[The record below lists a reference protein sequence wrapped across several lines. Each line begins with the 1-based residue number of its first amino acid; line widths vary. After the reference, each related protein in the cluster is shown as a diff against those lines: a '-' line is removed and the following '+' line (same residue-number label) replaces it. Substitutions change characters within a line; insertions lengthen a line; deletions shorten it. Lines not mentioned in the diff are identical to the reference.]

1 MKAIK
6 THLILTAIAL
16 MLTSCYATRG
26 AYAQGGYYND
36 YDDGQGYYNEYD
48 EYHNGG
54 ISFNVFYN
62 ELRPYGRWINHRAH
76 GRVWIP
82 NVGGNF
88 HPYATNGYWVMTDYG
103 NTWVSDYSW
112 GWAPFH
118 YGRWY
123 YDDYYGWAWVPGY
136 EWAPAWVT
144 WRSGGGY
151 YGWAPMGPGL
161 HINIHINL
169 PARYW
174 TFLPNRYMY
183 HRNMHRHY
191 NRYSPAIY
199 NRTTIVNNTYIYND
213 NRYYSGPSASD
224 YRRETGR
231 TATVRRLESSTN
243 RSGRATTRVSNN
255 AVQVYRP
262 EATSGRSANTREAV
276 NQRNSTA
283 RQTTTAPTVTRSS
296 RDRNS
301 TARQTTT
308 APAVTSRS
316 SRDRNSTISTQSSSG
331 SSRSSVTTPQ
341 RSNSTTRQSTASP
354 ATRSNSSS
362 TRNSSATQQRS
373 SSGNNRSST
382 VRSTS
387 TSSNNRSATTTR
399 SSSSNSN
406 NRESSS
412 SGRSSGRR

>member
-48 EYHNGG
+48 EHHNGG

-276 NQRNSTA
+276 NQRNST
-283 RQTTTAPTVTRSS
+283 
-296 RDRNS
+296 
-301 TARQTTT
+301 
-308 APAVTSRS
+308 
-316 SRDRNSTISTQSSSG
+316 
-331 SSRSSVTTPQ
+331 
-341 RSNSTTRQSTASP
+341 
-354 ATRSNSSS
+354 
-362 TRNSSATQQRS
+362 
-373 SSGNNRSST
+373 
-382 VRSTS
+382 
-387 TSSNNRSATTTR
+387 
-399 SSSSNSN
+399 
-406 NRESSS
+406 
-412 SGRSSGRR
+412 

>member
-283 RQTTTAPTVTRSS
+283 RQTTTAP
-296 RDRNS
+296 
-301 TARQTTT
+301 
-308 APAVTSRS
+308 AVTSRS
-316 SRDRNSTISTQSSSG
+316 SRDRNSTISRQSSSG

>member
-1 MKAIK
+1 MKALK
-6 THLILTAIAL
+6 TNLILTAIVL
-16 MLTSCYATRG
+16 MLTSCYTSRS
-26 AYAQGGYYND
+26 AYAQGGYYDDYND
-36 YDDGQGYYNEYD
+36 GYVSYNEYD
-48 EYHNGG
+48 NYNNGG
-54 ISFNVFYN
+54 VSFNLFYN
-62 ELRPYGRWINHRAH
+62 ELSPYGSWINHRAH

-136 EWAPAWVT
+136 EWAPAWVS

-151 YGWAPMGPGL
+151 YGWAPMGPG
-161 HINIHINL
+161 ININININL

-183 HRNMHRHY
+183 YRNMHRHY

-199 NRTTIVNNTYIYND
+199 NRTTIINNTYVYND
-213 NRYYSGPSASD
+213 NRYYSGPTASD
-224 YRRETGR
+224 FRRETGR
-231 TATVRRLESSTN
+231 TATVRRLESSAN
-243 RSGRATTRVSNN
+243 RSGRASARVSNN

-262 EATSGRSANTREAV
+262 DATNGRTTTNREAV
-276 NQRNSTA
+276 NQRSS
-283 RQTTTAPTVTRSS
+283 TTTRQATPNATTRSTTS
-296 RDRNS
+296 NRNNTVGTES
-301 TARQTTT
+301 
-308 APAVTSRS
+308 APRS
-316 SRDRNSTISTQSSSG
+316 N
-331 SSRSSVTTPQ
+331 SSVATPQ
-341 RSNSTTRQSTASP
+341 RSTTTNRNTTVRTQST
-354 ATRSNSSS
+354 TRSNS
-362 TRNSSATQQRS
+362 NVATPQ
-373 SSGNNRSST
+373 
-382 VRSTS
+382 RSTS
-387 TSSNNRSATTTR
+387 TNNRNSTVRTQSTTRSNSATTR
-399 SSSSNSN
+399 SSSQSS

>member
-283 RQTTTAPTVTRSS
+283 RQTTTAP
-296 RDRNS
+296 
-301 TARQTTT
+301 
-308 APAVTSRS
+308 AVTSRS

>member
-1 MKAIK
+1 MLHPLTITDMKAIK

-48 EYHNGG
+48 EHHNGG

-283 RQTTTAPTVTRSS
+283 RQTTTAP
-296 RDRNS
+296 
-301 TARQTTT
+301 
-308 APAVTSRS
+308 AVTSRS

>member
-48 EYHNGG
+48 EHHNGG

-283 RQTTTAPTVTRSS
+283 RQTTTAP
-296 RDRNS
+296 
-301 TARQTTT
+301 
-308 APAVTSRS
+308 AVTSRS